1 MSRKSLVAAAAL
13 AFILAGAWFVK
24 PGAPTRVEVPEGLN
38 ARQTAEVFPPLAGFR
53 RITVEC
59 RGHGGSEAGDP
70 AQFSIASFA
79 DDIAAFI
86 EERLAP
92 PVILG
97 GISMGAAIASRLAAL
112 RPDLV
117 SGLILA
123 RPAWVT
129 DAAPEN
135 MAANAQVGRLL
146 ERFPAEEARRRFLA
160 SPLAHAFAA
169 EAPDNLASLIG
180 FFAREP
186 LAITAALLQAI
197 SNDGPGISPA
207 ELGAIRVPTLVIG
220 CGRDIV
226 HPLDHAEALARLVLS
241 ARLRIVTAKADDRRR
256 YVQDV
261 QAALAAFLQELP

>member
-1 MSRKSLVAAAAL
+1 MMDFVRGGVSLS
-13 AFILAGAWFVK
+13 IDDAG
-24 PGAPTRVEVPEGLN
+24 GAGGPVVFQHGLCGD
-38 ARQTAEVFPPLAGFR
+38 ARQTAEVFPQGSGSR

-59 RGHGGSEAGDP
+59 RGHGGSQAGDP
-70 AQFSIASFA
+70 AQFSIATFA

-86 EERLAP
+86 EQRLTP

-97 GISMGAAIASRLAAL
+97 GISMGAAISSRLAVL

-117 SGLILA
+117 SALILA

-146 ERFPAEEARRRFLA
+146 ERFPPEEARRRFLA

-186 LAITAALLQAI
+186 IAVTAALLQTI
-197 SNDGPGISPA
+197 SSDGPGVSPA
-207 ELGAIRVPTLVIG
+207 ELGMIRVPTLVISH
-220 CGRDIV
+220 GRDIV
-226 HPLDHAEALARLVLS
+226 HPLDHAEALARLIPS
-241 ARLRIVTAKADDRRR
+241 ATLRVITAKADDRQR
-256 YVQDV
+256 YALDF
-261 QAALAAFLQELP
+261 QAALAAFFREVS